1 MAIIFPDDTLLE
13 ASSHRRGSAGE
24 GRGERG
30 REEEEARRLIFLLF
44 VNLRAER
51 EKFFFGIQTV
61 VLLLSPPYP
70 VEFTSKMMERVSPCV
85 FHGGELLPD
94 YRLPPSLSFF
104 HPTEIEIIINHR
116 SPTTALNR
124 PPNFP
129 IVVQQLY
136 LYQVGKM
143 VSRCDC
149 EGKKEMRM
157 KTCVRGSK

>member
-104 HPTEIEIIINHR
+104 HPTEIEIVDHNQPSLPHHCFKSATQFSNR
-116 SPTTALNR
+116 RPTTLSISGWENG
-124 PPNFP
+124 F
-129 IVVQQLY
+129 Q
-136 LYQVGKM
+136 M
-143 VSRCDC
+143 
-149 EGKKEMRM
+149 
-157 KTCVRGSK
+157 